1 MIAAPPTTAPL
12 TARSSLAD
20 WHAAHRGILFRVS
33 RAYGRGPRD
42 AAELEQEMLFQ
53 LWSAL
58 PRFAQQSKPS
68 TWVYRICLNTALTWR
83 RGVGRR
89 ERHFENEVELAVL
102 PGEGP
107 TPAAATEQRE
117 RLDKLYDALRQLNP
131 AERAL
136 VLLMLDGLSHR
147 EIGEIAGLTEN
158 HVAVS
163 LLRIRRRLAT
173 LMKGVSDE
181 LG

>member
-1 MIAAPPTTAPL
+1 MIAAVPTTPL
-12 TARSSLAD
+12 TAHSPFAD
-20 WHAAHRGILFRVS
+20 WYAAHRGILLRVS
-33 RAYGRGPRD
+33 RAYGRGLRE

-68 TWVYRICLNTALTWR
+68 TWVYRVCLNTALTWR
-83 RGVGRR
+83 RGAGRR
-89 ERHFENEVELAVL
+89 ERHFEAEVELAVL
-102 PGEGP
+102 PGDGP
-107 TPAAATEQRE
+107 TPAAVTEQRE
-117 RLDKLYDALRQLNP
+117 RLAQLYVALHQLGP

-147 EIGEIAGLTEN
+147 EIGEIAGMSEN